1 MTKTVIGLSEVGRA
15 DLAVAGGK
23 GANLGELLRAGFR
36 VPSGFVVTT
45 GAYAEVVEAAPLPV
59 DELLAAGDAAAIRA
73 AIESLEVPVTLR
85 QELAAAYARLG
96 SGPVA
101 VRSSATAEDLPG
113 AAFAGQQDTYLAV
126 FGLPALVDAVR
137 SCWASLWTDRA
148 VAYRRQRKVAS
159 AGVRLAV
166 VVQRM
171 VEADV
176 AGVLFTADPVSGDRD
191 KMIVDASPGL
201 GEAVVSGLV
210 TPDHYVLDRA
220 GHVREQTAGRRETV
234 VRSAPGGGVV
244 AGEGGEQP
252 GDSLSEPDLAELART
267 GIAVAELFGRPQDI
281 EWAYADGKLW
291 LLQARPLT
299 ALPPPPLRLGP
310 VARSMGA
317 ILLELIPYRPYPIDM
332 STWWPYG
339 PAGLM
344 ANMTAHFGIRAF
356 RNLLTERDGVVE
368 AFTPRAPRLT
378 PKFLLAPFRI
388 AALAR
393 RHRPADWTH
402 DPRFVA
408 YLAEARALRDQDL
421 SDLDWRRLV
430 RMPRQA
436 LDLVGPMTALR
447 TDYLPG
453 ALPALLR
460 LSLLLTLLGRR
471 ELMPDLLLGGGSRTE
486 DANRGLE
493 ALAAMVRADPQLA
506 AAVAGDEGAGDEGA
520 GDEGAGDEV
529 ARLAG
534 FGEFQAALADFLDE
548 FGHRETSTALLATS
562 PTWGESPRVV
572 LDLVSALAAGPPHAP
587 EHARGDAAMRR
598 LLRHPLLGGPR
609 REAAIRR
616 WVDAARTAMALREDT
631 HFYLTVPLPPLRRAL
646 LEIGRRLTEAG
657 ILSDAEDVYHLR
669 LEELEPLAD
678 PARLGEPDRER
689 LREIVRARSARR
701 EELAGVRLI
710 DPAAIYPRR
719 DTGDALVTGTPAG
732 GGRASGPVAVIAGP
746 HEFGRLRPGDI
757 LVAAQTNPS
766 WTPLFQL
773 AAAVVVD
780 AGGAVSHAA
789 IVAREYG
796 IPAVM
801 GTRDGTTLLT
811 AGQWVTVDGDRGRVT
826 AAATDSAGL
835 APGQVRRLSP

>member
-1 MTKTVIGLSEVGRA
+1 MTAVIVGLSEVGRG
-15 DLAVAGGK
+15 DLVVAGGK

-36 VPSGFVVTT
+36 VPGGFVVTT
-45 GAYAEVVEAAPLPV
+45 QAYADVVEAARFDV
-59 DELLAAGDAAAIRA
+59 DALLAAGDAAGIRA
-73 AIESLEVPVTLR
+73 AIESLEVPATLR

-96 SGPVA
+96 AGPVA

-113 AAFAGQQDTYLAV
+113 AAFAGQQDTYLGV
-126 FGLPALVDAVR
+126 LGLPALVDAVR

-148 VAYRRQRKVAS
+148 IAYREQRRVAS

-176 AGVLFTADPVSGDRD
+176 AGVLFTADPVSGNRD
-191 KMIVDASPGL
+191 AMIVDASPGL

-220 GHVREQTAGRRETV
+220 GRIREHTAGRREVV

-244 AGEGGEQP
+244 ADTGGEQR
-252 GDSLSEPDLAELART
+252 GDSLSQPDLAELART
-267 GIAVAELFGRPQDI
+267 AAAVAELFGRPQDI

-332 STWWPYG
+332 STWWPSG
-339 PAGLM
+339 PVGLM

-356 RNLLTERDGVVE
+356 VNLLTERDGVVE
-368 AFTPRAPRLT
+368 AFTPRTPRLT
-378 PKFLLAPFRI
+378 PTFLLAPFRI

-393 RHRPADWTH
+393 RYHPKDWTQ
-402 DPRFVA
+402 DPRFAA
-408 YLAEARALRDQDL
+408 YLAQARALRDQDL
-421 SDLDWRRLV
+421 ADLDWRRLV

-436 LDLVGPMTALR
+436 LDLIGPMTALR

-453 ALPALLR
+453 AVPALLR
-460 LSLLLTLLGRR
+460 LSLLLGLLGRR
-471 ELMPDLLLGGGSRTE
+471 DLMPDLLLGGGSRTE
-486 DANRGLE
+486 DANRGLA
-493 ALAAMVRADPQLA
+493 ALAGMVRTDPRLRE
-506 AAVAGDEGAGDEGA
+506 AVASGDAD
-520 GDEGAGDEV
+520 
-529 ARLAG
+529 RLAT
-534 FGEFQAALADFLDE
+534 FGEFQAALVAFLDE

-572 LDLVSALAAGPPHAP
+572 LDLVSALAAGPPHA
-587 EHARGDAAMRR
+587 ADQTRGDAALRR
-598 LLRHPLLGGPR
+598 LLRHPLLRYPPLRGPR
-609 REAAIRR
+609 CEAAFRR
-616 WVDAARTAMALREDT
+616 WVDAARSAMALREDT
-631 HFYLTVPLPPLRRAL
+631 HFYLTLPLPPLRRAL
-646 LEIGRRLTEAG
+646 LEIGRRLTGAG
-657 ILSDAEDVYHLR
+657 ILAEPEDVYHLR
-669 LEELEPLAD
+669 LEELEPLEDPDLLAD
-678 PARLGEPDRER
+678 ADQDR
-689 LREIVRARSARR
+689 LRELVRARSARR

-746 HEFGRLRPGDI
+746 HEFGRLRAGDV

-780 AGGAVSHAA
+780 SGGPVSHAA

-801 GTRDGTTLLT
+801 GTRDGTAVLT
-811 AGQWVTVDGDRGRVT
+811 EGQWVTVDGDRGRVT
-826 AAATDSAGL
+826 AAPDSAVDS
-835 APGQVRRLSP
+835 ANASSPG